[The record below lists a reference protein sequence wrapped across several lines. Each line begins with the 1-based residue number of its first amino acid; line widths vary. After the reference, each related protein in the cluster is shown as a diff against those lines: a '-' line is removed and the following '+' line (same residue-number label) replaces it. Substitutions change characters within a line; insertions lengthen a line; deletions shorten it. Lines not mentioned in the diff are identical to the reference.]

1 MSHGHGVLTDG
12 ELTPRGEFEGIRG
25 SFEPLVAR
33 TRTFHRPFGPTAYD
47 CVTLAFVR
55 SGSAILLS
63 EFGERPV
70 TVGDVIALGANTL
83 CGSEPE
89 GWMTATTIFLDRDY
103 LVDQVFWQ
111 HAAILA
117 DRFDAQD
124 FMDKVYAEPAQILRL
139 GEDRAGM
146 LMPWLDELVA
156 LSVNGPG
163 PEHFY
168 RMQALLFAV
177 LDVLVPFVKITA
189 VPASPS
195 QRTWIVPTLPRHRR
209 FRPLR
214 AEAAHARDLLHA
226 SPADPWT
233 LGALAERVHLSPKQ
247 LTRVFME
254 AYGKT
259 PLAYLTM
266 LRVEHMA
273 RLLRDDKLSV
283 TAAGRAAGWS
293 SRSRATEA
301 FRQCVGVT
309 PQRYRVRVRAAATA

>member
-1 MSHGHGVLTDG
+1 M
-12 ELTPRGEFEGIRG
+12 
-25 SFEPLVAR
+25 
-33 TRTFHRPFGPTAYD
+33 
-47 CVTLAFVR
+47 TLAFVR

-70 TVGDVIALGANTL
+70 AVGDVIALGANTL
-83 CGSEPE
+83 CSSEPE
-89 GWMTATTIFLDRDY
+89 GWITITTIYLDRDY

-117 DRFDAQD
+117 DRLDAQD

-146 LMPWLDELVA
+146 LMPWLDEMVA
-156 LSVNGPG
+156 LSVDRPD
-163 PEHFY
+163 PAHFY

-195 QRTWIVPTLPRHRR
+195 QRAWIVPSLPRHWR

-214 AEAAHARDLLHA
+214 VEVAEVRELLHG

-233 LGALAERVHLSPKQ
+233 LGTLAERVHLSPKQ

-273 RLLRDDKLSV
+273 RLLREGELSV
-283 TAAGRAAGWS
+283 TAAGRAVGWP

-309 PQRYRVRVRAAATA
+309 PQRYRARVRTMATD

>member
-1 MSHGHGVLTDG
+1 MTVHQ
-12 ELTPRGEFEGIRG
+12 PI
-25 SFEPLVAR
+25 
-33 TRTFHRPFGPTAYD
+33 GPSAYD
-47 CVTLAFVR
+47 CVTLMFVR

-63 EFGERPV
+63 EFGEHSAK
-70 TVGDVIALGANTL
+70 VGDVVALGANTL
-83 CGSEPE
+83 CASEPE
-89 GWMTATTIFLDRDY
+89 DWITTTTIYLDRDY

-117 DRFDAQD
+117 DRLDAQD
-124 FMDKVYAEPAQILRL
+124 FMDKVYAEPAQVLRL

-156 LSVNGPG
+156 LSVDRPD

-189 VPASPS
+189 APASSS
-195 QRTWIVPTLPRHRR
+195 QRAWIVPTLPRHRQ

-214 AEAAHARDLLHA
+214 AEAAAARELLHG

-273 RLLRDDKLSV
+273 RLLREGELSV
-283 TAAGRAAGWS
+283 TAAGRAVGWS

-301 FRQCVGVT
+301 FRQCIGVT
-309 PQRYRVRVRAAATA
+309 PQRYRTRAHAAMSG

>member
-1 MSHGHGVLTDG
+1 MSA
-12 ELTPRGEFEGIRG
+12 
-25 SFEPLVAR
+25 SVAR
-33 TRTFHRPFGPTAYD
+33 AGQPTDAAPSFVPIFARTATIHRPVQPIAYD
-47 CVTLAFVR
+47 CVALIFIR
-55 SGSAILLS
+55 SGSAFLLS

-70 TVGDVIALGANTL
+70 AVGDVVALGANTL
-83 CGSEPE
+83 CASEPE
-89 GWMTATTIFLDRDY
+89 GWVTTTTIFLDRDY

-111 HAAILA
+111 HAAVLA
-117 DRFDAQD
+117 DRLDAQD
-124 FMDKVYAEPAQILRL
+124 FMDKVYAEPAQVLRL

-146 LMPWLDELVA
+146 LMPWLDELAA
-156 LSVNGPG
+156 LSVTGPG

-189 VPASPS
+189 APGSSS
-195 QRTWIVPTLPRHRR
+195 QRAWIIPTLPRHRR

-214 AEAAHARDLLHA
+214 AEATEARELLHG

-273 RLLRDDKLSV
+273 RLLREGELSV
-283 TAAGRAAGWS
+283 TAAGKAVGWS
-293 SRSRATEA
+293 SRSRAAEA
-301 FRQCVGVT
+301 FHQCVGVT
-309 PQRYRVRVRAAATA
+309 PQRYRARVRTMATD